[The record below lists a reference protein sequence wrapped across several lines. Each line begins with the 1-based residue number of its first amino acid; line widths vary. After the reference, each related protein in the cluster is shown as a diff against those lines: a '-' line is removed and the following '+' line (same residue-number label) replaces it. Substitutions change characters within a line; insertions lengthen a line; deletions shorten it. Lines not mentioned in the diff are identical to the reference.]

1 MIVMNIIVMIM
12 IINHNKNSKNIVRMM
27 LVIIIIIIII
37 IIKCIIII
45 NRYKDPVSDQPGF
58 HGNVFFYVAQ
68 ILRDVPFLSFSGS
81 FCDSFGHLN
90 ILHYCNGCNL
100 LHSG

>member
-27 LVIIIIIIII
+27 LVIIIIIII